1 MPENNSENDAG
12 SRLGGLAEMVKHS
25 AATGHPPVDSWNPPY
40 CGDIGLAILADGTW
54 TYRGS
59 PIARPALVKLF
70 ASVLRKDADGKTYL
84 VTPEE
89 KVDVA
94 VADAPFLAVEMEVSG
109 SPPHQELVFRT
120 NVDDVVT
127 CGPEHPLRFAVDDHT
142 GAIKPYLRV
151 RGRLDAL
158 ITRAVTHELLDLAV
172 TTEPVGVR
180 SGGVLFLIPDAGA
193 SAELD
198 RI

>member
-1 MPENNSENDAG
+1 MPENNSGSDAG
-12 SRLGGLAEMVKHS
+12 SRLGGLAEMVKQS
-25 AATGHPPVDSWNPPY
+25 AGTGHPPVDSWNPPY

-158 ITRAVTHELLDLAV
+158 ITRALTHQLLDLAV

-180 SGGVLFLIPDAGA
+180 SGGLLFLIPDAGPP
-193 SAELD
+193 AELG
-198 RI
+198 RV

>member
-1 MPENNSENDAG
+1 M
-12 SRLGGLAEMVKHS
+12 
-25 AATGHPPVDSWNPPY
+25 
-40 CGDIGLAILADGTW
+40 
-54 TYRGS
+54 
-59 PIARPALVKLF
+59 F

-158 ITRAVTHELLDLAV
+158 ITRALTHQLLDLAV
-172 TTEPVGVR
+172 TTGPVGVR
-180 SGGVLFLIPDAGA
+180 SGGLLFLIPDAGA
-193 SAELD
+193 SSGT
-198 RI
+198 

>member
-1 MPENNSENDAG
+1 MTENNSGNDAG

-158 ITRAVTHELLDLAV
+158 ITRALTHQLLDLAV
-172 TTEPVGVR
+172 TIEPVGVR
-180 SGGVLFLIPDAGA
+180 SGGLLFLIPDAGA
-193 SAELD
+193 SNGT
-198 RI
+198 